1 MKAMKLTEVDSTDA
15 EKYITDPDWVIEQ
28 KFDGA
33 RAILVLQDGRIEWL
47 SGSGKPL
54 KFAAARQHCEAIE
67 QEVLARFG
75 KLSQRNPQAR
85 LALDGELMIDS
96 GLFRVFDLPVLED
109 EPYEFRRKHLRRYFE
124 DFPAEGESHLVPVR
138 QESTESGKRALW
150 QSICEQGVEGAV
162 AKRQDGLYEQGK
174 RVKHQVKLKLVK
186 TADVIVTGITNW
198 TKTTGS
204 AELSVTIDPAD
215 DPEPWVDANGKRTA
229 KEPNGRK
236 FWINEPRSIIPIAN
250 ASLIGKDKTIE
261 YGCVVEVRYLYWTGS
276 SIVQPRIVGRRTDKT
291 PDECRL
297 DQFPE
302 YSRQEV

>member
-1 MKAMKLTEVDSTDA
+1 
-15 EKYITDPDWVIEQ
+15 
-28 KFDGA
+28 
-33 RAILVLQDGRIEWL
+33 
-47 SGSGKPL
+47 
-54 KFAAARQHCEAIE
+54 
-67 QEVLARFG
+67 
-75 KLSQRNPQAR
+75 
-85 LALDGELMIDS
+85 
-96 GLFRVFDLPVLED
+96 
-109 EPYEFRRKHLRRYFE
+109 
-124 DFPAEGESHLVPVR
+124 FPAEGESHLVPVR

-236 FWINEPRSIIPIAN
+236 FWIKEPRSIIP
-250 ASLIGKDKTIE
+250 
-261 YGCVVEVRYLYWTGS
+261 
-276 SIVQPRIVGRRTDKT
+276 
-291 PDECRL
+291 
-297 DQFPE
+297 
-302 YSRQEV
+302 